1 MAVADIKVQL
11 KKGTTT
17 EAPNGSPGQGGS
29 AWKQGKQADAEGKYT
44 VLSAYWYSYSGTN
57 KTVGPNDPPATGG
70 EVDIPDGG
78 NFTVA
83 PKSNEIISNVYP
95 HETAAQNHY
104 TVTPPQGSSKTWIVA
119 DAEHSDPAGMTDS
132 FDVLVQDS
140 TSDPLVMCDPI
151 IRNRGGN

>member
-1 MAVADIKVQL
+1 MAIADIKVQL
-11 KKGTTT
+11 KEGTTT
-17 EAPNGSPGQGGS
+17 APPNGSPGQGGS
-29 AWKQGKQADAEGKYT
+29 AWKQGKQADANGNYT

-57 KTVGPNDPPATGG
+57 KSVQPGDPPATGG

-78 NFTVA
+78 DFTVA
-83 PKSNEIISNVYP
+83 PKSNEIINNVYP

-104 TVTPPQGSSKTWIVA
+104 TVTPPQRNSKTWTVA
-119 DAEHSDPAGMTDS
+119 DIEHSDPPGKTDS

-140 TSDPLVMCDPI
+140 ASDPLVMCDPI